1 MSYLAGP
8 SWGTVYHVMDMYTP
22 IKDSWRLLDQ
32 QDTFN
37 EVLVDIAA
45 ANLITNDLGTSWVGA
60 STTALTKANFPS

>member
-1 MSYLAGP
+1 
-8 SWGTVYHVMDMYTP
+8 MDMYTP